1 MSYDMLKHIGFLT
14 EQLQN
19 NEYLL
24 NSSHYEKID
33 NALYLLCKIEGV
45 HGTRGLTS
53 IREIVDGLTWHDDCE
68 AKCKAFIYEIN
79 EAKELLAS
87 VCADI
92 EHDPLYKAGPC

>member
-1 MSYDMLKHIGFLT
+1 MFYDVLKRIGFLA

-33 NALYLLCKIEGV
+33 NALNLLCKIERV
-45 HGTRGLTS
+45 HSTRGLAG
-53 IREIVDGLTWHDDCE
+53 IIEIVDGLTWHDDCE
-68 AKCKAFIYEIN
+68 TKCKSFIYEIN
-79 EAKELLAS
+79 GAKELLAS

-92 EHDPLYKAGPC
+92 EHDPAYKVGPC